1 MIHGFFIAYNVSYG
15 MARSDWGTVSIP
27 IGMLARLQ
35 KFLESDAAKNN
46 GFVSRSDVLVF
57 ILRKFLEEE
66 ESKKIQSN

>member
-1 MIHGFFIAYNVSYG
+1 